1 MIQLLLLANGETNV
15 LMNSDWG
22 CVGNTC
28 EHGVVTVWND
38 CVFQEIHNL
47 QSKKTDVGELEK
59 EREEA
64 MQRLQVRWQYIYL
77 LFCEMCTGVL
87 RLTRHVAVTLSNT
100 LVLVGSFLPS
110 LWAVGKKQATIS
122 LLTLFFN
129 LLYTATLRTVHPT
142 SLSQGSQHYCH
153 VLS

>member
-1 MIQLLLLANGETNV
+1 MAWGGQLPPPTHPLWKTSRCPKFYQQPGLWLMIQLLLLANGETNV

-64 MQRLQVRWQYIYL
+64 MQRLQVRWQSIFICSFVKCVLECSDWLAMLQSLCLTL
-77 LFCEMCTGVL
+77 LSWL
-87 RLTRHVAVTLSNT
+87 VAFSH
-100 LVLVGSFLPS
+100 PS
-110 LWAVGKKQATIS
+110 GLWARSRQQF
-122 LLTLFFN
+122 LF
-129 LLYTATLRTVHPT
+129 
-142 SLSQGSQHYCH
+142 
-153 VLS
+153 